1 MNITPGPAP
10 RADRTPAPRPLSAR
24 STWHLGANAPVI
36 AWLAATVVVAVAHRE
51 IPASTWLLVH
61 MTLLGAV
68 TNAVCVWSAHFAD
81 ALLRRRITPRSRRW
95 QAARLVALNLG
106 VVTTVVGMITS
117 RWAVTLAGA
126 VVVGLAVAAHA
137 LTLWLQSRTALAPR
151 FLVCVRFYV
160 AAGALLPLGAALG
173 VILARGAGTAWHVRL
188 ALAHAGLNLL
198 GFVGLT
204 VVGTLVTLWPTMLR
218 TTMDDAAPR
227 AARRTL
233 VLMLG
238 GLAVGVVGALVGLRL
253 LAAAGVVVYVAGIV
267 VSLVPMVAS
276 ARRRPPSSFATWS
289 AGSALTWL
297 LGSLTALVAILLAS
311 PSWVAVS
318 ERAGAIVAPLVGGFA
333 AQLVLGALTYLVP
346 VVLGGGPATVRATV
360 AGLERGAV
368 VRVVVANGGLLLFV
382 LPGSSTLAALTSIA
396 ALVALASFL
405 PVLGLALRDHRRARR
420 AAAAVPVAERGSRPA
435 LAEAAPVPRRSGA
448 LVAGLSV
455 LLLVVAGATA
465 IDPGAASTSLLA
477 GGADSEAPAVA
488 PTGRT
493 TTVAVEARDM
503 AFTPSEISVP
513 AGDRLVLTVTNTDP
527 TTVHDLA
534 LDTGHHSGRI
544 GVGETVTI
552 DVGVVDRTIEGW
564 CTIVGHRQ
572 SGMTLTV
579 TPTGLPAA
587 VAAGDD
593 HGGHTG
599 PSSGAP
605 AGPAT
610 ASAAADID
618 LSRAPAAGFQAFD
631 ARLAP
636 VTDEKV
642 HRVTLEVSDQL
653 TEVAP
658 GVTQTLWTFGGSAP
672 GPVLHGKVGD
682 RFEITLVNDGSIG
695 HSIDFHAGALAPDE
709 PMRTI
714 APGETLTYRFTA
726 TRAGIWMYHCSTMP
740 MSAHIANGMFGAV
753 IIDPPDLPAV
763 DHEFVLVQ
771 SEMYLGPQG
780 GEVDAE
786 RVGSGQPDLVTFN
799 GYADGYVHD
808 PLEVRVGDRVRVWVL
823 AAGPNVGSSFH
834 VVGGQF
840 DTVFHEGAYT
850 LRPDG
855 ADQGGAQA
863 LGLTVAQG
871 GFVEL
876 ELPEAGSYPFVTHV
890 MSDAERGARGVL
902 AVAP

>member
-1 MNITPGPAP
+1 MTAP
-10 RADRTPAPRPLSAR
+10 TTPRPLSAR
-24 STWHLGANAPVI
+24 STWHLGANAPVV

-81 ALLRRRITPRSRRW
+81 ALLRRRVTPASRRW
-95 QAARLVALNLG
+95 QAARLVVLNVG
-106 VVTTVVGMITS
+106 VVTTVVGMVTS
-117 RWAVTLAGA
+117 RWPATLVGA
-126 VVVGLAVAAHA
+126 VLVGLAVAAHA
-137 LTLWLQSRTALAPR
+137 VTLWLQSRSALAPR

-173 VILARGAGTAWHVRL
+173 VLLARGGTATGWHVRL
-188 ALAHAGLNLL
+188 VLAHAGLNLL

-204 VVGTLVTLWPTMLR
+204 VLGTLVTLWPTMLR
-218 TTMDDAAPR
+218 TAMDAAAPR
-227 AARRTL
+227 AAGRTL
-233 VLMLG
+233 ALMLA
-238 GLAVGVVGALVGLRL
+238 GLAVGVGGALGGVRAV
-253 LAAAGVVVYVAGIV
+253 AAAGVLVYVGGVV

-276 ARRRPPSSFATWS
+276 ARRRRPSSFATWS
-289 AGSALTWL
+289 TAAATTWL
-297 LGSLTALVAILLAS
+297 VGSLVTLVVLLLVSPTWEVVATRTGAL
-311 PSWVAVS
+311 
-318 ERAGAIVAPLVGGFA
+318 VAPLVGGFA

-346 VVLGGGPATVRATV
+346 VVLGGGPATVRAT
-360 AGLERGAV
+360 AARFESGAV

-382 LPGSSTLAALTSIA
+382 LPGSSTLAALASIA

-405 PVLGLALRDHRRARR
+405 PVLGLALRDHRRVRR
-420 AAAAVPVAERGSRPA
+420 AVAAGRGVAGAAAPMEGP
-435 LAEAAPVPRRSGA
+435 PRRQTGA
-448 LVAGLSV
+448 LVAGVSV

-465 IDPGAASTSLLA
+465 IDPPVGPVASAAPQAGAAV
-477 GGADSEAPAVA
+477 DVP

-493 TTVAVEARDM
+493 TTVEVETRDM
-503 AFTPSEISVP
+503 TFIPSQITVP
-513 AGDRLVLTVTNTDP
+513 AGDRLVLTITNTDT

-544 GVGETVTI
+544 GVGETVTL
-552 DVGVVDRTIEGW
+552 DVGVVDRAVEGW
-564 CTIVGHRQ
+564 CTIVGHKQ
-572 SGMTLTV
+572 SGMRLTIV
-579 TPTGLPAA
+579 PTGLPSATTDS
-587 VAAGDD
+587 GT
-593 HGGHTG
+593 GHTG
-599 PSSGAP
+599 HAATGTAQP
-605 AGPAT
+605 A
-610 ASAAADID
+610 ASAAADVD
-618 LSRAPAAGFQAFD
+618 LSRAPAPGFE
-631 ARLAP
+631 ARDPRVAP
-636 VTDEKV
+636 ATDEKV
-642 HRVTLEVSDQL
+642 HRITLEVTDQL

-672 GPVLHGKVGD
+672 GPVIRGKVGD

-726 TRAGIWMYHCSTMP
+726 TRSGIWMYHCSTAP
-740 MSAHIANGMFGAV
+740 MSAHIANGMMGAV
-753 IIDPPDLPAV
+753 VIDPPDLAPV
-763 DHEFVLVQ
+763 DHELVLVQ

-786 RVGSGQPDLVTFN
+786 RVGSGHPDLVVFN
-799 GYADGYVHD
+799 GYADGYLHD
-808 PLEVRVGDRVRVWVL
+808 PVEVRAGDRVRVWVL

-840 DTVFHEGAYT
+840 DTVFHEGAYR
-850 LRPDG
+850 LRPGG
-855 ADQGGAQA
+855 AEEGGAQA

-876 ELPEAGSYPFVTHV
+876 ELPEAGTYPFVTHV
-890 MSDAERGARGVL
+890 MSDAERGARGAFV
-902 AVAP
+902 VTP

>member
-1 MNITPGPAP
+1 MTAP
-10 RADRTPAPRPLSAR
+10 TTPRPLSAR
-24 STWHLGANAPVI
+24 STWHLGANAPVV

-81 ALLRRRITPRSRRW
+81 ALLRRRVTPASRRW
-95 QAARLVALNLG
+95 QAARLVVLNVG
-106 VVTTVVGMITS
+106 VVTTVSGMVTS
-117 RWAVTLAGA
+117 RWTATFVGA
-126 VVVGLAVAAHA
+126 VLVGLAVAAHA
-137 LTLWLQSRTALAPR
+137 VTLWLQSRSALAPR

-173 VILARGAGTAWHVRL
+173 VLLARGGAATGWHVRL
-188 ALAHAGLNLL
+188 VLAHAGLNLL

-204 VVGTLVTLWPTMLR
+204 VLGTLVTLWPTMLR
-218 TTMDDAAPR
+218 TAMAPAAPR
-227 AARRTL
+227 AAGRTL
-233 VLMLG
+233 ALMLA
-238 GLAVGVVGALVGLRL
+238 GLAVGVGGALVGVRAV
-253 LAAAGVVVYVAGIV
+253 AAAGVLLYVGGVV

-276 ARRRPPSSFATWS
+276 ARRRRPSSFATWS
-289 AGSALTWL
+289 TAAATTWL
-297 LGSLTALVAILLAS
+297 VGSLVTLVVLLLVSPTWEVVATRVGAL
-311 PSWVAVS
+311 
-318 ERAGAIVAPLVGGFA
+318 VAPLVGGFA

-346 VVLGGGPATVRATV
+346 VVLGGGPATVRAT
-360 AGLERGAV
+360 AARFESGAV

-382 LPGSSTLAALTSIA
+382 LPGSSTLAALASIA

-420 AAAAVPVAERGSRPA
+420 VVAAGGDLPRAAEPAPLRRPT
-435 LAEAAPVPRRSGA
+435 GA
-448 LVAGLSV
+448 LVAGVSV

-465 IDPGAASTSLLA
+465 IDPPVRPATSAAATDA
-477 GGADSEAPAVA
+477 EPARVT

-493 TTVAVEARDM
+493 TTVTIETRDM
-503 AFTPSEISVP
+503 TFIPSQVSVP
-513 AGDRLVLTVTNTDP
+513 AGDRLVLTITNTDT

-544 GVGETVTI
+544 GVGETVTL
-552 DVGVVDRTIEGW
+552 DVGVVDRTVEGW
-564 CTIVGHRQ
+564 CTIVGHKQ
-572 SGMTLTV
+572 SGMRLTIV
-579 TPTGLPAA
+579 PTGVPTAT
-587 VAAGDD
+587 V
-593 HGGHTG
+593 GGHPGHVPAETG
-599 PSSGAP
+599 EP
-605 AGPAT
+605 A
-610 ASAAADID
+610 ASAAADVD
-618 LSRAPAAGFQAFD
+618 LSRAPAPGFEAHD
-631 ARLAP
+631 PRVAP
-636 VTDEKV
+636 ATDEKV
-642 HRVTLEVSDQL
+642 HRITLEVADQL

-672 GPVLHGKVGD
+672 GPVIRGKVGD

-726 TRAGIWMYHCSTMP
+726 TRSGIWMYHCSTAP
-740 MSAHIANGMFGAV
+740 MSAHIANGMMGAV
-753 IIDPPDLPAV
+753 VIDPPDLAPV
-763 DHEFVLVQ
+763 DHELVLVQ

-786 RVGSGQPDLVTFN
+786 RVGSGHPDLVVFN
-799 GYADGYVHD
+799 GYADGYLHD
-808 PLEVRVGDRVRVWVL
+808 PVEVRAGDRVRVWVL

-840 DTVFHEGAYT
+840 DTVFHEGAYR
-850 LRPDG
+850 LRPG
-855 ADQGGAQA
+855 GTEQGGAQA

-876 ELPEAGSYPFVTHV
+876 ELPEAGTYPFVTHV
-890 MSDAERGARGVL
+890 MSDAERGARGAFV
-902 AVAP
+902 VTP